1 MQLFSWMA
9 TLKIKLL
16 SQRWRRF
23 FKGGLWPR
31 EYSSGS
37 NLISM
42 LFQLTP
48 DRMKGETLQH
58 VRNDFDSNI
67 KFYCARKFKLCT
79 IKDNKNMCTCVSYFM
94 LRDFESKHV
103 FMSDLFYLWTFFK
116 PKYKKKLHWIFQL
129 GRRWHMFHTPR
140 SWNYI
145 ER

>member
-9 TLKIKLL
+9 TLKLKLL

-37 NLISM
+37 NSISM

-67 KFYCARKFKLCT
+67 KFYWARKFKLCT

-103 FMSDLFYLWTFFK
+103 FMSDLFYLWTFLK
-116 PKYKKKLHWIFQL
+116 PKYKKKLHWIFQF

-140 SWNYI
+140 SWNFI